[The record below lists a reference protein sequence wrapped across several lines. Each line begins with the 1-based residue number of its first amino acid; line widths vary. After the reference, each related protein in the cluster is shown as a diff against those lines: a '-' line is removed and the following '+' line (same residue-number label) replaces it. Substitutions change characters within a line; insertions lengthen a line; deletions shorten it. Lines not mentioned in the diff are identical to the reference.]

1 MKQILGRLLS
11 WQNFSAFMRQEI
23 RIFLFFLAVA
33 CVFRV
38 FFIVWMH
45 EYIGQAVAWQ
55 DVSTAL
61 WVGLKL
67 SCKSAGVLT
76 LLSLV
81 GSGLANIFAPRREAL
96 VRQVLNGLSLVVLSV
111 LFAARFPYY
120 RQFHSSF
127 NQLLFNTLN
136 DDVYALG
143 ISLVQEFYLPVRLA
157 AAFLLAFFLYRLLRV
172 WLAWQPCCRLARFSV
187 AKYWSRTAFCL
198 LLYFLVTVATFGGSL
213 NWMTA
218 VDWENAGVTR
228 DAFLNEAILDD
239 VQALWRGYTMN
250 NRLEACNGLDF
261 DARQIR
267 DLAAKLTHKA
277 PDTDNIDAYLT
288 KKAQGP
294 LVEKPQQIFLVI
306 GESYANWPLLE
317 KYKGLHIADGM
328 KGIIG
333 AADSDYCGTI
343 LPDGASTV
351 SAVTGIVTGFAD
363 ANLYLTTMP
372 EAFAAPYST
381 ASAPQLAQLGYQ
393 TNFWYAGPSTWE
405 RIGAFTLAQGYDHFY
420 SRGDFAEA
428 PGSIWGCDDEY
439 LYKAVLD
446 GVAEGKA
453 SFNVVLNVSN
463 HSPFTVDLD
472 KAGFD
477 RQALIDALP
486 AAAKQDE
493 ALIKQLGHFWYE
505 DKMLTEFIQRAKAKY
520 PDSLF
525 IVIGDHA
532 DRYNIDKTPS
542 LYERYA
548 IPLIITGRG
557 VHKGILSKQAAGS
570 QIDVVPTLLELI
582 APPDFSYCSLGQSL
596 TRGNAV
602 GVNYGFWI
610 TDDYIGKADAAKFA
624 PESIR
629 GALPELDEAALRD
642 YIDAVRSISWW
653 RPKYGPV
660 LDAALAK
667 NRAD

>member
-1 MKQILGRLLS
+1 M
-11 WQNFSAFMRQEI
+11 
-23 RIFLFFLAVA
+23 FLFFLLVT
-33 CVFRV
+33 CLFRL
-38 FFIVWMH
+38 FFIGWMH
-45 EYIGQAVAWQ
+45 EYISRAAEWQ

-67 SCKSAGVLT
+67 SCKSAGCLT
-76 LLSLV
+76 LFSLV
-81 GSGLANIFAPRREAL
+81 GSGLANVFAPQREAF
-96 VRQVLNGLSLVVLSV
+96 VRQILNGSSLLVLSI

-157 AAFLLAFFLYRLLRV
+157 AAFLLAFLLYRLLRL
-172 WLAWQPCCRLARFSV
+172 WLAWQPRCCFGVFSF
-187 AKYWSRTAFCL
+187 AKYWGRAVFLL

-239 VQALWRGYTMN
+239 VQAVWRGYTMN
-250 NRLEACNGLDF
+250 NRLEACNGLNF
-261 DARQIR
+261 DAEQIR
-267 DLAAKLTHKA
+267 ALSAELTHK
-277 PDTDNIDAYLT
+277 TVVSDNIDVYLA

-294 LVEKPQQIFLVI
+294 LVEKPQQIFLII

-317 KYKGLHIADGM
+317 KYKELHIADGM
-328 KGIIG
+328 KGIIA

-343 LPDGASTV
+343 LPNGASTV

-381 ASAPQLAQLGYQ
+381 ASAPQLARLGYQ

-405 RIGAFTLAQGYDHFY
+405 RIGAFTLAQGYDRFY

-428 PGSIWGCDDEY
+428 SGSVWGCDDEY

-446 GVAEGKA
+446 GVTPGVA

-477 RQALIDALP
+477 RQAVIDALP
-486 AAAKQDE
+486 AAEKQDE

-548 IPLIITGRG
+548 IPLVITGRG
-557 VHKGILSKQAAGS
+557 VHKGILPKHAAGS
-570 QIDVVPTLLELI
+570 QIDIVPTLLELI

-610 TDDYIGKADAAKFA
+610 TGDYIGKADVAKFE

-629 GALPELDEAALRD
+629 GEMPALDEAALRD
-642 YIDAVRSISWW
+642 YMDAVRSISWW

-660 LDAALAK
+660 LDAALTA
-667 NRAD
+667 NRVG